1 MTIQPLMMAEGMLCL
16 TTVSPWQQGREF
28 IIDRAV
34 SGSHYLR
41 CCISR
46 EKLKNA
52 YYSLMQHVGQSIFTA
67 TAQGVIGSD
76 GGRW

>member
-1 MTIQPLMMAEGMLCL
+1 MTMQPLMMAEGMLCL

-34 SGSHYLR
+34 SGSHFLR

-46 EKLKNA
+46 EKLKMLTIHSCN
-52 YYSLMQHVGQSIFTA
+52 MRGNQSSSV
-67 TAQGVIGSD
+67 QLHCHSPRRD
-76 GGRW
+76 W